1 MRFGKEILK
10 RPRCEG
16 CGGRI
21 YRSQSPF
28 GNYFWGDTPSH
39 CSRCGKQISAHKK
52 EHLNAH
58 DEFIWLSMCG
68 IFIIFVIVVLIL
80 FSRCR

>member
-1 MRFGKEILK
+1 MRLGKEILK

-28 GNYFWGDTPSH
+28 KNYFWGDTPSH
-39 CSRCGKQISAHKK
+39 CSRCGKQINAEKQ
-52 EHLNAH
+52 EHLNTH
-58 DEFIWLSMCG
+58 DEFIWLAWCAT
-68 IFIIFVIVVLIL
+68 FITVVIVVLVIFL
-80 FSRCR
+80 